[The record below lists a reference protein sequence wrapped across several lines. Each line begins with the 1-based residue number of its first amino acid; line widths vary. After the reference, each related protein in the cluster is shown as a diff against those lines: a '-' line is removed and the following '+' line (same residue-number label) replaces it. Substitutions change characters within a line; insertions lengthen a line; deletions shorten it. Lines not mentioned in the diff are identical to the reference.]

1 MGSKYQHDGSGQE
14 CRGGGRFR
22 QHDGCNR
29 GSGRGR
35 DDRGRGRS
43 DERRRSANNVKI
55 TDPHRNF
62 ISDKQWK
69 ERPAWIDA
77 INCLAISRWRPWWS
91 PKG

>member
-1 MGSKYQHDGSGQE
+1 
-14 CRGGGRFR
+14 
-22 QHDGCNR
+22 
-29 GSGRGR
+29 
-35 DDRGRGRS
+35 
-43 DERRRSANNVKI
+43 VKI